1 MIDKIAYITGE
12 QLRATLYRT
21 LYDRLGRGSCCLYG
35 DLSQPHSPFAT
46 LAVGG
51 IFPHGLDAR
60 LEKAVVAA
68 GDEARGQLNM
78 VVHAPEI
85 LSKITRTCTFPLAY
99 ALHTTTYY
107 NFSDVSGFSIS
118 FCLSLLSQLS
128 SMHSSIPME

>member
-1 MIDKIAYITGE
+1 MLLVEVDE
-12 QLRATLYRT
+12 
-21 LYDRLGRGSCCLYG
+21 
-35 DLSQPHSPFAT
+35 PSPSVH
-46 LAVGG
+46 VGLV
-51 IFPHGLDAR
+51 FPHGLDAR

-118 FCLSLLSQLS
+118 SCLSLLSQLS